1 VGVVGFLGTIKNEVG
16 TSISLLS
23 CGRHYRDES
32 SSHGLDGSEILGL
45 SETRVRFCG
54 STSFRLSMES
64 KRFVDVTFSLLVAA
78 IRQLLQFDLQDR
90 TTRMFYEFFF
100 HPFGTLM

>member
-1 VGVVGFLGTIKNEVG
+1 
-16 TSISLLS
+16 
-23 CGRHYRDES
+23 
-32 SSHGLDGSEILGL
+32 
-45 SETRVRFCG
+45 
-54 STSFRLSMES
+54 MES